1 MQEKLH
7 LKQHPGTD
15 PPNFSTKIS
24 DVGDGIVYLE
34 DTYCYPRGG
43 GQPGDRG
50 TISKN
55 GNIAKMNEVL
65 PGEKI
70 IHPVDQSDIFRKGD
84 LVKCEID
91 RLWRNKNT
99 VMHTAQHV
107 FSAIANDMYGA
118 ETVGNQISENN
129 TRIDLWFPDRDIFDS
144 TDILNQV
151 NSIFKNGADVLI
163 HEWSREEILSHENM
177 RHTKFL
183 DRIPATVEILRVVEI
198 EGIDLCPCGGTHVSN
213 VSEIPSIDIES
224 VRSKGS
230 GKLRITYS

>member
-7 LKQHPGTD
+7 LKQHPGID
-15 PPNFSTKIS
+15 PPSFTTKIS
-24 DVGDGIVYLE
+24 EVGDGVVYLE
-34 DTYCYPRGG
+34 DSYCYPRGG

-50 TISKN
+50 AISKN
-55 GNIAKMNEVL
+55 GNISKMDEVL

-70 IHPVDQSDIFRKGD
+70 IHPVDHSDIFEKGD

-118 ETVGNQISENN
+118 ETVGNQISENT
-129 TRIDLWFPDRDIFDS
+129 TRIDLWFPDRDAFDS
-144 TDILNQV
+144 PDILNQV
-151 NSIFKNGADVLI
+151 NSIFKDGADVLI

-183 DRIPATVEILRVVEI
+183 DRIPATVDVLRVVEI

-213 VSEIPSIDIES
+213 VREIPSIDIES